1 VAVLLRGREVQLE
14 TLCGQLTAVRSGQG
28 GIAVVAGLAGMGKS
42 ALLAEAQSMAAGQ
55 GIRVFHGAGDPTV
68 RSSRSARCLR
78 R

>member
-28 GIAVVAGLAGMGKS
+28 GIAVLAGLAGMGKS

-55 GIRVFHGAGDPTV
+55 GIRV
-68 RSSRSARCLR
+68 LR
-78 R
+78 RRRPHRSDRPARPAA